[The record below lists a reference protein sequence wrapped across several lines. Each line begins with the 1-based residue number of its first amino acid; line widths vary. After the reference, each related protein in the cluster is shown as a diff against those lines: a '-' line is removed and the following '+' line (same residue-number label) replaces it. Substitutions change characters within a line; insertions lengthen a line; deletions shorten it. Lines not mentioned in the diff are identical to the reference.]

1 MESSLTHAPR
11 RSAPVV
17 RQKTLKAEIGCVGI
31 GLHSGKRTRLTLKP
45 AAVDTGIVF
54 SRLDLPG
61 SGDIAALWSNV
72 VDTRLCS
79 RIANDSGASVATVEH
94 LMAAL
99 AGLEIDNC
107 RIELDGPEV
116 PAMDGSAAP
125 FVFLIDCAGVA
136 EQSAP
141 RRAIQVLKRIVVGKA
156 GKSIVIEPDD
166 GFSISCTIDF
176 ESAAIARQSL
186 SFGLEGSNFRDE
198 IARARTFGFAAD
210 VAKLRAA
217 GLARGGS
224 LENAVVIEGDRV
236 LNAEGVRFKDEFV
249 RHKVLDSIGDLY
261 LAGAP
266 LLARIQA
273 ERTGHELNNLAL
285 RTLFDRADSWR
296 YVELDQAMLGAPL
309 AARRQRPQLVAG

>member
-1 MESSLTHAPR
+1 MEKSLTQTTR
-11 RSAPVV
+11 RSATFV
-17 RQKTLKAEIGCVGI
+17 RQKTLKAAIGCVGI

-45 AAVDTGIVF
+45 AEVGTGIVF
-54 SRLDLPG
+54 NRVDLPG

-79 RIANDSGASVATVEH
+79 RIANESGASVATVEH

-125 FVFLIDCAGVA
+125 FVFLIDCAGIA
-136 EQSAP
+136 EQAAP
-141 RRAIQVLKRIVVGKA
+141 RRAIQVLKRVVVGKT
-156 GKSIVIEPDD
+156 GKNIVIEPDQ

-176 ESAAIARQSL
+176 ESAAIARQSINY
-186 SFGLEGSNFRDE
+186 GLEGSSFRDE

-236 LNAEGVRFKDEFV
+236 LNAEGVRFADEFV
-249 RHKVLDSIGDLY
+249 RHKVLDSIGDFY

-266 LLARIQA
+266 LLARVQA
-273 ERTGHELNNLAL
+273 ERAGHELNNLAL
-285 RTLFDRADSWR
+285 RTLFDRPDCWR
-296 YVELDQAMLGAPL
+296 HVDVDQAMLGVPEAGG
-309 AARRQRPQLVAG
+309 RQRPHLAAG

>member
-1 MESSLTHAPR
+1 MI
-11 RSAPVV
+11 

-45 AAVDTGIVF
+45 ADIGTGIVF
-54 SRLDLPG
+54 SRVDLPG
-61 SGDIAALWSNV
+61 SGDIPALWSNV
-72 VDTRLCS
+72 VDTTLCS
-79 RIANDSGASVATVEH
+79 RIANRSGASVATVEH

-125 FVFLIDCAGVA
+125 FVFLIDCAGVS
-136 EQSAP
+136 EQAAP

-156 GKSIVIEPDD
+156 SKSIVFDPEP

-176 ESAAIARQSL
+176 DSAAIARQSL
-186 SFGLEGSNFRDE
+186 TFGLDGSSFRDE

-236 LNAEGVRFKDEFV
+236 LNAEGVRFADEFV
-249 RHKVLDSIGDLY
+249 RHKVLDSIGDFY

-266 LLARIQA
+266 LLARVQA
-273 ERTGHELNNLAL
+273 ERAGHELNNLAL
-285 RTLFDRADSWR
+285 RTLFDREDAWR
-296 YVELDQAMLGAPL
+296 YVELDGSMLGAQ
-309 AARRQRPQLVAG
+309 AATLRPRPQLVAG